1 MHLKK
6 VIIKNFRLLKDSSLD
21 LRDNLSLLVG
31 KNNTGKTSLLVL
43 FEKFLYQP
51 NTFHYND
58 FPISLRKQID
68 NLTEDTNINDLA
80 IRMVLE
86 IEYDENDDLEN
97 LSEFILDL
105 DPTIKTVKILFE
117 CNINKKSLLKVISE
131 DYAEGENKQ
140 KLIIKL
146 LDKHLETKVYIFDDS
161 KTKSIDE
168 FLRIKR
174 NELVPKELKY
184 VHDLINL
191 QIIPARRQVISS
203 DDSGRNKPLS
213 KITTDYFDSENEI
226 SNDDIRKVNELIL
239 QMDEKL
245 EDTYEGFFKE
255 FADFFKDFRRFTY
268 SPLISCRGIK
278 PVS

>member
-268 SPLISCRGIK
+268 SGS
-278 PVS
+278 S